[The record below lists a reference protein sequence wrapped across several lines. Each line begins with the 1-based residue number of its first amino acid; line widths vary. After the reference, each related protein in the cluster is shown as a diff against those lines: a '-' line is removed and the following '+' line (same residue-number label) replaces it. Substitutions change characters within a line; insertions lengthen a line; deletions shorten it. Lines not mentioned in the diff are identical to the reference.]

1 MLWLCILCSVLSLS
15 VIVLL
20 IKRMLDH
27 KALREIQTQMD
38 TKLEQDT
45 NTLLSI
51 SSQDRHL
58 KCLANALNIQLRKLR
73 EERRKLQHGDQALKE
88 AITNISH
95 DLRTPLTAICGYMD
109 LLSREA
115 LPQAANDYLAISSN
129 RVEALKALTEELLQY
144 TIASGSNA
152 YAIRETVSL
161 NHAIEACA
169 AAYYGALKERKIDPQ
184 IILPD
189 SIINR
194 ELNQA
199 ALSRILGNIMGN
211 ALRYSDGD
219 LQITLSENAE
229 ITFSNHAASLDDVTV
244 ERLFDRYYTVDN
256 ARNSTGLG
264 LCIAKALTEQLGGSI
279 RAQKQGEIFS
289 IYLIFYE
296 GKEA

>member
-38 TKLEQDT
+38 AKLEQDT
-45 NTLLSI
+45 NTLISI

-109 LLSREA
+109 LLSRED
-115 LPQAANDYLAISSN
+115 LPQAANDYLAIISN

-144 TIASGSNA
+144 AIASGSNA
-152 YAIRETVSL
+152 YAIREAVSL

-199 ALSRILGNIMGN
+199 ALSRILGNIMSN

-229 ITFSNHAASLDDVTV
+229 ITFSNHAASLDDV
-244 ERLFDRYYTVDN
+244 
-256 ARNSTGLG
+256 
-264 LCIAKALTEQLGGSI
+264 
-279 RAQKQGEIFS
+279 
-289 IYLIFYE
+289 
-296 GKEA
+296 